1 MSKNNQT
8 TLAPSNIVRFKRVHK
23 DAVLPRYATPGSAA
37 FDLFPT
43 DSGHIAPGGVMAF
56 PTGLVPEIPSGYC
69 MKIYS
74 RSGQGFNH
82 HVSLVNSVGIIDSD
96 YRAEILVGLR
106 NDHRHKAYEVQPGV
120 AIAQAVIEP
129 ITQWEFE
136 EVDAVSETERG
147 EGGFG
152 STDATE
158 HLLSSPANAEHL
170 QSSID
175 QLQRGLVTAESLKD
189 QQA

>member
-1 MSKNNQT
+1 MGKSNQT
-8 TLAPSNIVRFKRVHK
+8 TLTPANVVRFKRVHW

-43 DSGHIAPGGVMAF
+43 EGGHIAPGGTLIVG
-56 PTGLVPEIPSGYC
+56 TGLIPEIPAGYC

-74 RSGQGFNH
+74 RSGQGFKH

-106 NDHRHKAYEVQPGV
+106 NDHRHEVYEVKPDV
-120 AIAQAVIEP
+120 AVAQAVIEP
-129 ITQWEFE
+129 ITQWSFE
-136 EVDAVSETERG
+136 EIAAVSETERG

-152 STDATE
+152 STDV
-158 HLLSSPANAEHL
+158 HF
-170 QSSID
+170 
-175 QLQRGLVTAESLKD
+175 TAHNTLNPSD
-189 QQA
+189 TPQD